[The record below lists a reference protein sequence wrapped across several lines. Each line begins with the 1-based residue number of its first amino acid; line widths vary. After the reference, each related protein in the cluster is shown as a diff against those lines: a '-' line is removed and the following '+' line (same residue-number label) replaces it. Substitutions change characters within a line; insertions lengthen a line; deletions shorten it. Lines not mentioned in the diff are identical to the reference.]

1 MIETMHTTTTNQE
14 FFAPVDPFGIDLDV
28 LPNNIANLFADM
40 PLLSSPSSSDDFLL
54 SPTSSSESSMGS
66 PPSSLLADDPSLMT
80 MDSFSPFENM
90 DFTLLAYP
98 PVDDQVS
105 ISNPSSS
112 SSSPIPSPK
121 LTTIQPSMQPQ
132 QHIMKV
138 PTAKRPPR
146 QLECFNCKVTKTPL
160 WRRTPDRAHT
170 LCNACGLYYKQYG
183 SHRPLHIRQKP
194 VVAGPGPGPGPAP
207 AHVHVPVTP
216 VRSAPYP
223 LANQSEGCANCH
235 QTQTP
240 LWRKNEHGES
250 VCNACGLYAK
260 MHQKQRPQAM
270 HHQKLQTRR
279 RDWQQEEFDDSRF
292 ALLLARMNRDQMHGF
307 LSMLERRCIILRGF
321 LHSPPASDSE

>member
-1 MIETMHTTTTNQE
+1 MIETMQANTSE

-28 LPNNIANLFADM
+28 LPNNIANLFADT
-40 PLLSSPSSSDDFLL
+40 PLLSSPSSDDFLC
-54 SPTSSSESSMGS
+54 SPSSSSESSMGS

-90 DFTLLAYP
+90 DFTLLAP
-98 PVDDQVS
+98 PPFHDAVHTT
-105 ISNPSSS
+105 
-112 SSSPIPSPK
+112 SPPPSPK
-121 LTTIQPSMQPQ
+121 ITTIQPPMQPQ

-194 VVAGPGPGPGPAP
+194 AVPSVVTAA
-207 AHVHVPVTP
+207 P
-216 VRSAPYP
+216 VRAAPYP
-223 LANQSEGCANCH
+223 VMSTNQSEGCANCH

-260 MHQKQRPQAM
+260 LHQKQRPQTM

-307 LSMLERRCIILRGF
+307 LSMLERRCTILRGF
-321 LHSPPASDSE
+321 LHSPSSSDSE